1 MVVVVKSRHREHDG
15 LLRFSRGR
23 PLRLHSLSQKEAG
36 HLMSR
41 QTEKTRILIFYDL
54 NKKEEKAKY
63 MICM

>member
-1 MVVVVKSRHREHDG
+1 MMAYYAFHADVLWDYI
-15 LLRFSRGR
+15 LYLRKR
-23 PLRLHSLSQKEAG
+23 PDTSWT
-36 HLMSR
+36 R